1 MLGSNAL
8 ESVISKGH
16 EISSNIGVSLGKTFP
31 FTDMRRFPTAK
42 DALKT
47 VFGYDDFKGLQE
59 PAINTVVEGKDALVL
74 MPTGG
79 GKSLCYQIPALLR
92 DGVAVVVS
100 PLIALMQDQVD
111 ALEEV
116 GVQAAFLNSS
126 LNPEE
131 ASAVRQRLF
140 AGELDLLYVS
150 PERLANAGFRQMLS
164 QLKVALF
171 AIDEAHCV
179 SVWGHDFRPEYR
191 ELAFLRNEYPNV
203 PRIALTATADEK
215 TRAEIV
221 ELLLEKP
228 EKFVASFDRPNIFYR
243 VVEKTKNVKDQLLS
257 FIREEHIGESG
268 IVYCATRQTTE
279 EVAEFLTENGI
290 VAMSYHAGM
299 PAEDRALRQA
309 KFLREDG
316 VVMVATIAFGMGID
330 KPNVRFIAHVD
341 MPRSIESYFQETGRA
356 GRDDQPADAWM
367 AYGLRDVVR
376 QRYFIDASEADEFY
390 KELST
395 QKLDAMLGLAECTDC
410 RRVRL
415 LAYFGE
421 KSEPC
426 GKCDNCVSP
435 PETIDRTNDAIKLV
449 SCIYRVQQASQSSF
463 GAQHIID
470 ILRGKETDRVLE
482 KSHTELSTWAIGA
495 DLSEE
500 EWRMV
505 LRQLI
510 ASHVLWVDATRHN
523 VLRIGE
529 KANELLRGKMSVRVR
544 RAQRVPR
551 GYATRLANSR
561 KQTYEA
567 LCFEDKVLFDALKEW
582 RRTLSRDMGKPPYVI
597 FPDATLLQIAHDHPQ
612 TKEALLN
619 VSGVGER
626 KLEHYGDDVLEIVKN
641 VISTC

>member
-1 MLGSNAL
+1 
-8 ESVISKGH
+8 
-16 EISSNIGVSLGKTFP
+16 
-31 FTDMRRFPTAK
+31 MRRFPTAK

-316 VVMVATIAFGMGID
+316 VVMVC
-330 KPNVRFIAHVD
+330 
-341 MPRSIESYFQETGRA
+341 RA
-356 GRDDQPADAWM
+356 R
-367 AYGLRDVVR
+367 
-376 QRYFIDASEADEFY
+376 
-390 KELST
+390 
-395 QKLDAMLGLAECTDC
+395 
-410 RRVRL
+410 
-415 LAYFGE
+415 
-421 KSEPC
+421 
-426 GKCDNCVSP
+426 
-435 PETIDRTNDAIKLV
+435 
-449 SCIYRVQQASQSSF
+449 
-463 GAQHIID
+463 
-470 ILRGKETDRVLE
+470 
-482 KSHTELSTWAIGA
+482 
-495 DLSEE
+495 
-500 EWRMV
+500 
-505 LRQLI
+505 
-510 ASHVLWVDATRHN
+510 
-523 VLRIGE
+523 
-529 KANELLRGKMSVRVR
+529 
-544 RAQRVPR
+544 
-551 GYATRLANSR
+551 
-561 KQTYEA
+561 
-567 LCFEDKVLFDALKEW
+567 
-582 RRTLSRDMGKPPYVI
+582 
-597 FPDATLLQIAHDHPQ
+597 
-612 TKEALLN
+612 
-619 VSGVGER
+619 
-626 KLEHYGDDVLEIVKN
+626 
-641 VISTC
+641 